1 MRETRII
8 MGMPITVEVVDA
20 TSLDPM
26 TRVFQL
32 FEAVDARF
40 STYRA
45 DSEISRFNRGEVSDA
60 ELSAEMVDV
69 FTLAKATETESQG
82 FFNMR
87 RADGTRDPSGIV
99 KGWAIK
105 KAADQ
110 LSAEGCKNFYVDAG
124 GDIQVRGRNQEG
136 EDWRVGLRSPFQL
149 SDIIKVVAPRGQ
161 GIATSGSYIRGA
173 HIWNPH
179 APRETPSDVLSL
191 TVIGPDVLEA
201 DRFATAAFAMGA
213 DGIYFIES
221 LPGFEAYQVNARGM
235 ATQTTSFQDY
245 VIS

>member
-20 TSLDPM
+20 TSPEM
-26 TRVFQL
+26 MARVFQW

-45 DSEISRFNRGEVSDA
+45 DSEISRFNRGEVSEA
-60 ELSAEMVDV
+60 NFSTEMKEVWA
-69 FTLAKATETESQG
+69 LARTTETESQG
-82 FFNMR
+82 FFNMLR
-87 RADGTRDPSGIV
+87 GDGTSDPSGIV

-105 KAADQ
+105 KAAEL

-124 GDIQVRGRNQEG
+124 GDIQARGHNQAG
-136 EDWRVGLRSPFQL
+136 EEWRIGLRSPFQL
-149 SDIIKVVAPRGQ
+149 CDIIKVVAPRGQ

-179 APRETPSDVLSL
+179 APREMLADVLSF

-201 DRFATAAFAMGA
+201 DRFATAGFAMGA

-221 LPGFEAYQVNARGM
+221 LPGFEAYQVNARGL
-235 ATQTTSFQDY
+235 ATQTTNFQDY

>member
-8 MGMPITVEVVDA
+8 MGMPVTVEVVDA
-20 TSLDPM
+20 TSRDLM
-26 TRVFQL
+26 TRVFQW

-45 DSEISRFNRGEVSDA
+45 DSEISRFNRGEVGDGD
-60 ELSAEMVDV
+60 LSAEMTEV

-105 KAADQ
+105 KAAEQ
-110 LSAEGCKNFYVDAG
+110 LSAEGCRNFYVDAG
-124 GDIQVRGRNQEG
+124 GDIQVRGHNQEG
-136 EDWRVGLRSPFQL
+136 EEWRVVLRSPFQL

-179 APRETPSDVLSL
+179 APRETLSDVLSL

>member
-20 TSLDPM
+20 ASPELM
-26 TRVFQL
+26 AWVFQL
-32 FEAVDARF
+32 FEDVDTRF

-45 DSEISRFNRGEVSDA
+45 DSEISRFNRGAMSEADFSTEMKEVWA
-60 ELSAEMVDV
+60 
-69 FTLAKATETESQG
+69 LARATETESQG
-82 FFNMR
+82 FFNML

-105 KAADQ
+105 KAAER

-124 GDIQVRGRNQEG
+124 GDIQARGHNPEG
-136 EDWRVGLRSPFQL
+136 EEWRIGLRSPFHL

-161 GIATSGSYIRGA
+161 GIATSGCYIRGA

-179 APRETPSDVLSL
+179 APGEELADVVSL

-201 DRFATAAFAMGA
+201 DRFATAGFAMGA

-221 LPGFEAYQVNARGM
+221 LPGFEAYQVNACGM
-235 ATQTTSFQDY
+235 ATQTTNFQDY

>member
-8 MGMPITVEVVDA
+8 MGMPVTVEVVDA
-20 TSLDPM
+20 TSLDLM
-26 TRVFQL
+26 TRVFQW

-45 DSEISRFNRGEVSDA
+45 NSEISRFNRGEVSDA
-60 ELSAEMVDV
+60 DLSAEMKEV
-69 FTLAKATETESQG
+69 FALARATETESQG

-105 KAADQ
+105 RAAEL
-110 LSAEGCKNFYVDAG
+110 LSAEGGRNFYVDAG

-179 APRETPSDVLSL
+179 APRETLSDVLSL

-201 DRFATAAFAMGA
+201 DRFATAGFAMGA

-221 LPGFEAYQVNARGM
+221 LPGFEAYQVNALGM
-235 ATQTTSFQDY
+235 ATQTTRFQDY